1 MSAPSSP
8 HPASRMGIVFRKEFR
23 EIFRDKRTIYAVVI
37 SPLLLTPAML
47 GLMGSVISRQVKQ
60 ERVETYTV
68 GLVGAERAPSL
79 LKALRGARSLR
90 VEAVTAAEAQRQV
103 KDRRL
108 RAAMILPDDA
118 EVRFEAQRVVPVKLL
133 FDAGSDASR
142 NASQRLQAW
151 LRERGARLVAERLRE
166 RGLAPEMATP
176 FQVREQPVE
185 GGGSAGTFMLAM
197 FLPYVLAISAIVGG
211 VYAANDQVAGEKER
225 GTLETLLVAPA
236 SRRDLVMGKF
246 LAVAGVSL
254 VSSFLSV
261 VGIMLPFYIPLK
273 AFEWLA
279 RGGLTLTPAAV
290 FVMLIVQLPL
300 AVLGAGLLLAISTF
314 SRNQKEAQTY
324 LGPVFLLVTV
334 AAMLSMFIKAESG
347 WPIALVPILN
357 AALILKQAI
366 SNTFDP
372 LFIIIAFAAS
382 IAYAAVAVAF
392 ATRLFEKESVLLKA

>member
-1 MSAPSSP
+1 MALS
-8 HPASRMGIVFRKEFR
+8 PASRIGVVFRKEFR

-47 GLMGSVISRQVKQ
+47 GLMGAVITKQVKQ
-60 ERVETYTV
+60 ERVETYAV
-68 GLVGAERAPSL
+68 GLAGAERAPSL
-79 LKALRGARSLR
+79 AKAIHGARGLR
-90 VEAVTAAEAQRQV
+90 IETVTVAEAQQRV

-108 RAAMILPDDA
+108 RAAMLLPDDA
-118 EVRFEAQRVVPVKLL
+118 EARFQAQRAVPVKLL

-142 NASQRLQAW
+142 NASQRLRDW
-151 LRERGARLVAERLRE
+151 LRERGERLVVTRLRK
-166 RGLAPEMATP
+166 RGLAPELAKP
-176 FQVREQPVE
+176 FQVSEQPVE

-211 VYAANDQVAGEKER
+211 IYAANDLVAGEKER

-236 SRRDLVMGKF
+236 SRRDLVLGKF

-261 VGIMLPFYIPLK
+261 VGIMLPFYLPLK
-273 AFEWLA
+273 AFEWLTH
-279 RGGLTLTPAAV
+279 GGLTLTPMAV
-290 FVMLIVQLPL
+290 FVMLIVQFPL

-334 AAMLSMFIKAESG
+334 AAMLSMFIKAEAG
-347 WPIALVPILN
+347 WPVALIPILN

-372 LFIIIAFAAS
+372 VFIAIAFSAS
-382 IAYAAVAVAF
+382 IGYAALAVTF